1 MASLAASARALLLA
15 GLLRFGAGEKELSD
29 EDWEKINEEENEER
43 VLKLNIIVLTVT
55 ILVAISLAFEFGHE
69 HLLEHTSETMRPI
82 VESLFSELTLLGF
95 IGLTL
100 FLVFKMAW
108 LKELSEKLYGE
119 ENEITELGE
128 AVHMV
133 LFLIMVI
140 FLAQAVLMA
149 QMGERILSTWKTWE
163 QRKIESFS
171 PKAIVD
177 AKSLSHASFFELIF
191 IAGLPEHTRILLH
204 ALCRDRFIMAHR
216 LNPADFEFA
225 SYLGI
230 ALGRAAKESEIP
242 NFGGSYLSCFPL
254 ALGKTLAEIV
264 EVPVKTWLQLEVVLL
279 VFWQMDNVMDRS
291 MRFVFWVFIGY
302 SLLFVTFAVH
312 AKIRQ
317 ILLEHTAPLLTR
329 AEARGGGAGLL
340 KATKLLPPRRALSR
354 SSPLKK
360 KRESIRA
367 RRV

>member
-1 MASLAASARALLLA
+1 
-15 GLLRFGAGEKELSD
+15 
-29 EDWEKINEEENEER
+29 
-43 VLKLNIIVLTVT
+43 
-55 ILVAISLAFEFGHE
+55 
-69 HLLEHTSETMRPI
+69 MRPI

-230 ALGRAAKESEIP
+230 ALGRAAQESEIP
-242 NFGGSYLSCFPL
+242 NFKGSDLGHFPL
-254 ALGKTLAEIV
+254 VLANSWTSDHLSE
-264 EVPVKTWLQLEVVLL
+264 
-279 VFWQMDNVMDRS
+279 RS
-291 MRFVFWVFIGY
+291 RSVD
-302 SLLFVTFAVH
+302 AVSV
-312 AKIRQ
+312 
-317 ILLEHTAPLLTR
+317 TR
-329 AEARGGGAGLL
+329 ARGTLTL
-340 KATKLLPPRRALSR
+340 KRR
-354 SSPLKK
+354 
-360 KRESIRA
+360 
-367 RRV
+367 